1 MYILVPNPWDI
12 HICIGSSESYWLA
25 TSKGE
30 KLRKE
35 KMGRIFVVEL
45 EGRCYKCKF
54 CKTHLALF
62 SDCVSRVTFSLSS
75 SQFLLK
81 DCIFH
86 SQQQLPIIN
95 HCKSFSLCSSV
106 TVVCHTNLSYWSFF
120 FFVSAFLILLFVLIC
135 SSALVYLIW
144 ALCKC
149 IESEVESSNFSFRVL
164 FGKFF
169 SKCLLVSFLMLML
182 WIYRLWFTNMGKV
195 RKN

>member
-1 MYILVPNPWDI
+1 MIGVLGTSRVALCAHPVFSLIYKKNANRNMYILVPNPWDI

-120 FFVSAFLILLFVLIC
+120 FFCKCFFNSAFCPHMFISISLSDL
-135 SSALVYLIW
+135 
-144 ALCKC
+144 
-149 IESEVESSNFSFRVL
+149 
-164 FGKFF
+164 G
-169 SKCLLVSFLMLML
+169 LM
-182 WIYRLWFTNMGKV
+182 
-195 RKN
+195 